1 MTETHISRKHLL
13 KACGV
18 LAGAAALPG
27 VLAENAA
34 DGIKANLATSRS

>member
-1 MTETHISRKHLL
+1 VSETHISRKHLL

-27 VLAENAA
+27 VFAANAA
-34 DGIKANLATSRS
+34 GGIKANLATSRS